1 MVKISFTK
9 KSIFRIC
16 PRKKLEKG
24 SVWEKADSNGDGVVS
39 DQEMA
44 MRERMVLLENRDKK
58 EDQQRYLVW
67 FSALTVTAFIV
78 VLMTPLIP
86 VDRISHLSGIAEIWV
101 LSNMGILA
109 SFIGF
114 NQLAKRGAKDD
125 SKS

>member
-1 MVKISFTK
+1 MTQKQ
-9 KSIFRIC
+9 
-16 PRKKLEKG
+16 LEKG
-24 SVWEKADSNGDGVVS
+24 SIWEKADTNGDGVVT
-39 DQEMA
+39 DREMA
-44 MRERMVLLENRDKK
+44 IKERMVLLENRDKK

-67 FSALTVTAFIV
+67 FSAVTVTAFII
-78 VLMTPLIP
+78 VLMTPLVPIE
-86 VDRISHLSGIAEIWV
+86 RIDHLSGIAEIWV